1 MYDWLVWFM
10 VFDATFNTILAIL
23 WQSVFMIGILY
34 LFIDHDIYS
43 GGHRGRDRMVV

>member
-23 WQSVFMIGILY
+23 WQSVFMIGWFGLWCLMPLSIL
-34 LFIDHDIYS
+34 F
-43 GGHRGRDRMVV
+43 